1 MSMTN
6 YSYRVAVLRR
16 VLGLEENGHAVHRA
30 DRRREL
36 EPEAATAHRPR
47 HRQTGRAAE
56 APVWERRVCLSFPC
70 VLDEYHVHPRRGG
83 WVVAETPT
91 SEPSTEIAPHPFCPR
106 CGGELFPA
114 PLAPARSCWRAD

>member
-1 MSMTN
+1 MIMTN

-16 VLGLEENGHAVHRA
+16 VLGFEEHGRVVNRA
-30 DRRREL
+30 DPRREP
-36 EPEAATAHRPR
+36 EPEPATTHRPR
-47 HRQTGRAAE
+47 HGKAGQPADAAM
-56 APVWERRVCLSFPC
+56 WERRVCLSFPC
-70 VLDEYHVHPRRGG
+70 VLDEYHVRPRRGG

-91 SEPSTEIAPHPFCPR
+91 SEESTEIAPYPFCPQ